1 MKSLEIIPLQ
11 YCRRIHTA
19 PISPRNTLQSRD
31 LARAWHSSHGRSLTS
46 ANQPPRTP
54 RCPDNCDKV
63 EKYIPRYYDIVRR
76 EGDVKSNCFDLDLDP
91 EGEEVKALNSFR
103 RYPAGRKL
111 LRREC
116 SKQSLNDDNPDH
128 VGLGNGLSYD
138 LAERYYLVKLFKEPA
153 NLDVL
158 RNYAG
163 WLEEVDRLEDA
174 EKM

>member
-1 MKSLEIIPLQ
+1 M
-11 YCRRIHTA
+11 
-19 PISPRNTLQSRD
+19 
-31 LARAWHSSHGRSLTS
+31 TS
-46 ANQPPRTP
+46 TNQTVRTP
-54 RCPDNCDKV
+54 RCPDTDEKV

-76 EGDVKSNCFDLDLDP
+76 EGNIQSNSFDLDSLDP
-91 EGEEVKALNSFR
+91 EGEELKALNSIR

-111 LRREC
+111 LRREL
-116 SKQSLNDDNPDH
+116 SKQVVLYEDSPDPVSL
-128 VGLGNGLSYD
+128 GTGLSYD
-138 LAERYYLVKLFKEPA
+138 MAERFYLVKLFKEPA